1 MKHSFPTRRCSDLLA
16 AIGNAGQRIVQRL
29 VLQVTMELANIGHVH
44 DLGDEMGWPPPF
56 IPGHGDRQQ
65 SPDDAAVLSYI
76 ALFQPV
82 VLAPPRDQIVD
93 QLEIG
98 LRLEEHTSE
107 LQSLMRTSYAVCCLK
122 KKTIVTNY

>member
-1 MKHSFPTRRCSDLLA
+1 
-16 AIGNAGQRIVQRL
+16 
-29 VLQVTMELANIGHVH
+29 
-44 DLGDEMGWPPPF
+44 MGWPPPF

-98 LRLEEHTSE
+98 LQNVGRGEFLEIKLRKLFRGIDEQARNSGVEPQQAAIGGDKREAERREKEGDLVESE
-107 LQSLMRTSYAVCCLK
+107 PKEQTTCIRIQWK
-122 KKTIVTNY
+122 

>member
-1 MKHSFPTRRCSDLLA
+1 
-16 AIGNAGQRIVQRL
+16 
-29 VLQVTMELANIGHVH
+29 
-44 DLGDEMGWPPPF
+44 MGWLPPF

-98 LRLEEHTSE
+98 LQIVGMGEFLEIKLRKLFRGIAEQARNRADDPPPDAIGGDKRVYDRRVIEEDVIESITQRNTPGIRITRQPTTGREKS
-107 LQSLMRTSYAVCCLK
+107 R
-122 KKTIVTNY
+122 

>member
-1 MKHSFPTRRCSDLLA
+1 
-16 AIGNAGQRIVQRL
+16 
-29 VLQVTMELANIGHVH
+29 
-44 DLGDEMGWPPPF
+44 MGWPPPF

-98 LRLEEHTSE
+98 LQIVGMGEFLEIKLRKLFRGIAE
-107 LQSLMRTSYAVCCLK
+107 QARNRAVDPQPAAIGGDKREADRRVIEEALIESIAK
-122 KKTIVTNY
+122 